1 MTKVIRLPQIPFCL
15 LMSNWAIIPFMT
27 VFFSSLITSQI
38 SQLKTLL
45 KSNQVAT
52 YVLRGHKHPLQKSRW
67 YDWLLQKKGRNDLFS
82 SLSSDNWWIYVFHLY
97 PSIRLSVWKPRPH
110 MGTTCVRH
118 QVGVRLTWLSLWSCY
133 LHRRPHLRY
142 WQLRLLCLN
151 EAQFNL

>member
-15 LMSNWAIIPFMT
+15 LMSSWSIISFIT
-27 VFFSSLITSQI
+27 FLFSSLITSQI

-52 YVLRGHKHPLQKSRW
+52 YVLRGHNHSLQKSRW

-82 SLSSDNWWIYVFHLY
+82 SLSSDNWWIY
-97 PSIRLSVWKPRPH
+97 VWKPRPH